1 MTSSLDLDKLLQLF
15 LDLLSLRT
23 GLPICILYRKNS
35 NPLYTQKCVGELP
48 EFCKY
53 LEKDSKL
60 NQLCEKDHKKRA
72 DHLNHPFCE
81 YCHFGIANIKHP
93 IFVGNKHFGTI
104 LIGKRRIIGN
114 EHEEWERFKKR
125 LEQIEKPY
133 EIDTLKKDEM
143 IEKFNSVQKISLQD
157 FKTNCYS
164 VLDDIG
170 LFFSEVLLIYEKAIF
185 TESNRLLSIQLAAH
199 EFISPLVS
207 IKGDV
212 ELLEELVSPKGD
224 KEIITICQS
233 IWDATERL
241 MVVADSLRSGMIS
254 IEGDYNFHRKHLFT
268 VVNKCIK
275 PYEMMAKEKGVI
287 IKKPIIKPN
296 DIYVEIASEE
306 FELALKNLINNAVK
320 YSYFGTTERS
330 NYVEIIGNLSIKKGY
345 YEIKISNL
353 GIGIEPEEIKNRTIT
368 KKFVR
373 GKLSNDSERIGTGI
387 GLFVVEKVIKKHK
400 GWLEFTSE
408 FKDGPYLNTFS
419 IGFPI
424 THENGG

>member
-1 MTSSLDLDKLLQLF
+1 
-15 LDLLSLRT
+15 
-23 GLPICILYRKNS
+23 
-35 NPLYTQKCVGELP
+35 
-48 EFCKY
+48 
-53 LEKDSKL
+53 
-60 NQLCEKDHKKRA
+60 
-72 DHLNHPFCE
+72 
-81 YCHFGIANIKHP
+81 
-93 IFVGNKHFGTI
+93 
-104 LIGKRRIIGN
+104 
-114 EHEEWERFKKR
+114 
-125 LEQIEKPY
+125 
-133 EIDTLKKDEM
+133 
-143 IEKFNSVQKISLQD
+143 
-157 FKTNCYS
+157 
-164 VLDDIG
+164 
-170 LFFSEVLLIYEKAIF
+170 
-185 TESNRLLSIQLAAH
+185 
-199 EFISPLVS
+199 
-207 IKGDV
+207 
-212 ELLEELVSPKGD
+212 
-224 KEIITICQS
+224 
-233 IWDATERL
+233 